1 MEGITDSMNMH
12 LSKLWEVVKD
22 REVWHAE
29 VHVDAKNQTQLSNQT
44 TTMQTVKN
52 RDSPPPFHT
61 LSNRVKNC
69 LPIQET

>member
-1 MEGITDSMNMH
+1 MDGITNSMNMH

-22 REVWHAE
+22 RDAWRAE

-44 TTMQTVKN
+44 AMQKVKN